1 MVIDK
6 ITYNNTTDLYY
17 TISNVD
23 KTNIDIMKL
32 KAALNYYEDMFA
44 KGLSDLYS
52 DMSVLLLCIN
62 RVISKCSFTKKQEE
76 RLRMWMQ
83 GYTEKE
89 IANYYDVSEVTIHN
103 SLVVSCK
110 KIAEKLKG
118 FVHLRLH

>member
-1 MVIDK
+1 
-6 ITYNNTTDLYY
+6 
-17 TISNVD
+17 
-23 KTNIDIMKL
+23 MKL

-118 FVHLRLH
+118 ELKIWF